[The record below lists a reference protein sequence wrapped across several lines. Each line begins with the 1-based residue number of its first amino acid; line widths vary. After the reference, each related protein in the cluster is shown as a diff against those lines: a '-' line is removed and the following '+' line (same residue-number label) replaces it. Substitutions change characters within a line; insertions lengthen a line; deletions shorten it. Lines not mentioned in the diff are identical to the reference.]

1 MTNGKSLM
9 RLTPGI
15 VRGWSARR
23 YKIDDVPGKSLH
35 YLNLLLIQF
44 RGQCYKT
51 FYGRKLRIF
60 MINIAFAPDK
70 TFQPSLMFAGKAPGH
85 VRKH

>member
-1 MTNGKSLM
+1 M

-35 YLNLLLIQF
+35 HLNLLLIQF
-44 RGQCYKT
+44 SGQCYKT
-51 FYGRKLRIF
+51 FYGRKLHIF
-60 MINIAFAPDK
+60 VINKAFAPGK
-70 TFQPSLMFAGKAPGH
+70 TFQSSLTFVGKAPGH
-85 VRKH
+85 VCKH